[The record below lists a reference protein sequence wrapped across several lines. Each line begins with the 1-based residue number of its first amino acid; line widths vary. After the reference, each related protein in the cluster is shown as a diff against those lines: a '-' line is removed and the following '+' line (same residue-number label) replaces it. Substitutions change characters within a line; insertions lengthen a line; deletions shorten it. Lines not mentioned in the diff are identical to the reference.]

1 MENKLIPKVF
11 LWMTLG
17 LLITFATGYFV
28 ALNEK
33 MLLNIFATGF
43 YWVFIIAELVL
54 VIILSSRITKMKS
67 STAKICF
74 LLYSF
79 VSGLTFSSIFVAYEL
94 MSIFYVFII
103 AAVVFAIFGA
113 IGYFTEIDLTN
124 LGSML
129 LMGLVALIVCMIVNI
144 FIGSEQFNFVLTI
157 ISLIIFI
164 GFTAYDIQKIKKRT
178 QISCNNLRNSF
189 CRHGTVGVI
198 KPVLHSFFN
207 LSGIKPHF
215 NVRRIPLRRNIC
227 LLFVINHFCPPRL

>member
-33 MLLNIFATGF
+33 MLLNIFSTGF
-43 YWVFIIAELVL
+43 YWVFIIAEFIL
-54 VIILSSRITKMKS
+54 VIVLSSRITKMKS
-67 STAKICF
+67 TTAKICF

-79 VSGLTFSSIFVAYEL
+79 VSGLTFSSIFIAYEL

-129 LMGLVALIVCMIVNI
+129 LMGLIALIVCMILNI

-164 GFTAYDIQKIKKRT
+164 GFTAYDIQKIKRL
-178 QISCNNLRNSF
+178 SESSNLPEDNLAIYGALELYLDYINIF
-189 CRHGTVGVI
+189 LDILKLVGES
-198 KPVLHSFFN
+198 KD
-207 LSGIKPHF
+207 
-215 NVRRIPLRRNIC
+215 
-227 LLFVINHFCPPRL
+227 

>member
-17 LLITFATGYFV
+17 LLVTFATGYCV

-33 MLLNIFATGF
+33 MLLNIFTTGF
-43 YWVFIIAELVL
+43 YWVFIIAELIL
-54 VIILSSRITKMKS
+54 VIVLSSRITKMKS

-74 LLYSF
+74 ILYSF

-164 GFTAYDIQKIKKRT
+164 GFTAYDIQKIKN
-178 QISCNNLRNSF
+178 ISEDSSLPEDNLAIYGALELYLDYINIFLDILKLIGNS
-189 CRHGTVGVI
+189 
-198 KPVLHSFFN
+198 KD
-207 LSGIKPHF
+207 
-215 NVRRIPLRRNIC
+215 
-227 LLFVINHFCPPRL
+227 